1 MASSKERLAL
11 RRALHEIEF
20 DLLHDHK
27 PATAAEILGALTP
40 LATPLGPAK
49 LDQVEAL
56 ARLAA
61 GPKDGPLRR
70 AYIDQFGCAGVQRF
84 RSRAGVVIYSFQAE
98 TFPGHINNLYLIDG
112 RVPGAGTAQD
122 LVLLDAGSQLEQ
134 SARDLA
140 RARAV
145 LAGVFHQPGLLDE
158 VRYLI
163 VSHGHIDHFGGVG
176 DWARR
181 GAKIYAHPFDSRVI
195 TRFDERLIESSVF
208 LRDFLLHAG
217 CGEEQTAQLIAM
229 NTDGKRSFQSL
240 PLDGLLSD
248 GQTFHG
254 LRIYHVPG
262 HCPGQVMVRVDN
274 ILLTA
279 DHLLDRITPNQ
290 SPEHITPWTGL
301 DHYLLSLQRTA
312 VLIDSQ
318 KIDVALGGHE
328 APMWNPA
335 QRVEQTVAFHHKR
348 LQRVLELCK
357 DDLTIAELTGR
368 LFGEVSGYGR
378 LMALG
383 EAAAHV
389 EYLARRGEL
398 QLANVEDLLRARN
411 PAMRYRAGTPILT
424 TPPTTPG
431 QT

>member
-11 RRALHEIEF
+11 RRALHQIEF

-27 PATAAEILGALTP
+27 PTSAAEVHAALTP

-49 LDQVEAL
+49 LDQVAAL

-61 GPKDGPLRR
+61 GPQAEAAAARR
-70 AYIDQFGCAGVQRF
+70 VYVEQFGCAGVQKF
-84 RSRAGVVIYSFQAE
+84 RSRAGVVIYLLQAE

-112 RVPGAGTAQD
+112 RSEGAGSMQD

-134 SARDLA
+134 SARDLE

-145 LAGVFHQPGLLDE
+145 LAVVFDQPGLLDE
-158 VRYLI
+158 VRHVI

-176 DWARR
+176 DWRRR

-195 TRFDERLIESSVF
+195 TRFDERLIESSVY

-217 CGEEQTAQLIAM
+217 CGEELTSQLITM
-229 NTDGKRSFQSL
+229 NTEGKRSFQSL
-240 PLDGLLSD
+240 PIDGLLSD

-262 HCPGQVMVRVDN
+262 HCPGQVMVQVDN

-290 SPEHITPWTGL
+290 SPEQITPWTGL

-312 VLIDSQ
+312 VLIESQ
-318 KIDVALGGHE
+318 KIDLALGGHE
-328 APMWNPA
+328 APMWNPG

-348 LQRVLELCK
+348 LQRVLELCQ
-357 DDLTIAELTGR
+357 DDLTIAEVSQR
-368 LFGEVSGYGR
+368 LFGELGGYGR

-398 QLANVEDLLRARN
+398 QLANVEDLLRSRN
-411 PAMRYRAGTPILT
+411 PAMRYRAGTAAGNTGRVP
-424 TPPTTPG
+424 
-431 QT
+431 